1 LPYPA
6 NQGLAIAVGEVGATP
21 LSAARLLD
29 LAYFWKMTIRP
40 RIVAA
45 LMSKGADLCQS
56 WTVFDSTVASSF
68 FISLGMFKMRA
79 PSERWSA
86 QCGRARLGVM

>member
-68 FISLGMFKMRA
+68 FISLGMFKCALLQKGGA
-79 PSERWSA
+79 PSV
-86 QCGRARLGVM
+86 GVRDWG